1 MRYYQATSQPY
12 VSQYVGNKYNPDL
25 YLKAAS
31 VLEDRLNQAEAA
43 NAKFQETGEVTPG
56 YYTGEEAKMFNEK
69 TKQFKQQAEQAALAG
84 KTSELRDAILKG
96 QAHVNSGQANK
107 IKQDFDYTQKYIMP
121 ERMKEGDVIFQ
132 GEGQDYSGMAFVPED
147 AYKGHRNTLSPQSLD
162 YLKQFQADVDQWS
175 KDTYVTEQD
184 PSTGEDVT
192 RKVTESANF
201 SDYRRQAFGERIDD
215 KISAMNSDLSN
226 PGLDLSGI
234 GYEKGKGFLGADATP
249 GSGKDPNH
257 PEWSEMQVKAKKQIL
272 DYGNLLYHVVGK
284 EASKLSGVNGSST
297 PPAKKPRGLEIPH
310 VLGEQFP
317 SSQERGF
324 AEKPIE
330 NYSDFEGNYK
340 KLTSPENVY
349 GDVITKYV
357 GDEKTSKALIAL
369 LQTNPIEDVVGKIA
383 EVLPEDQ
390 VNAFA
395 QELAEKEAKINDIK
409 EDMDLVNLDVSE
421 RAKQGLKLPIDN
433 TGNIN
438 VPKDLLTKA
447 NRVVGYLSPNDIAD
461 LNSVKKSIEEKISP
475 PTTYRGA
482 KPKEIGENEKQLN
495 SDYSSLIKQY
505 NGDTNNPEFKKEAVN
520 LYNDYWKDVNP
531 IPAEEQTR
539 LVHKY
544 LKESNTDVGKYYIKK
559 DELMKEHFNDP
570 KFQLKGWTPK
580 EFGIKSK
587 GSSVGDVIK
596 DAAISSLEI
605 FPHISPETGEPLKE
619 TDLKDK
625 VFTTNRD
632 GTINMVGTPDFSTA
646 TLFPDVANGRFM
658 LRYDAYPTEED
669 AKAKKNKQAMYIDVT
684 EASLQELQKD
694 YPQEAVAFVQKNEMW
709 QELKNLP
716 SEKTKTADKIFDVSG
731 ALAESFK
738 QVKIERRG
746 NSYFIDAPPG
756 WDNTPGKAYSKE
768 KILDQLW
775 KIKALFGGA
784 SGEVAPEK
792 KPVASLQQLL
802 E

>member
-1 MRYYQATSQPY
+1 MRYYQSTNQ
-12 VSQYVGNKYNPDL
+12 QYIPQYSGGLNLDLILKTGQLQQDRFNK
-25 YLKAAS
+25 
-31 VLEDRLNQAEAA
+31 AEEA

-56 YYTGEEAKMFNEK
+56 YFTVPEAKAFNEK

-84 KTSELRDAILKG
+84 KTAELRDAILKG
-96 QAHVNSGQANK
+96 QAHINSGKANK
-107 IKQDFDYTQKYIMP
+107 IKQDYEYTQKYIMP
-121 ERMKEGDVIFQ
+121 ERMKEGDVLFQ
-132 GEGQDYSGMAFVPED
+132 GEGQDFSGLDYVPED
-147 AYKGHRNTLSPQSLD
+147 AYKGHRNELSPQSLT
-162 YLKQFQADVDQWS
+162 YLKNFQADVDNTLS
-175 KDTYVTEQD
+175 ETFVPELD
-184 PSTGEDVT
+184 PVTGEWKTV
-192 RKVTESANF
+192 KASQSSNYQ
-201 SDYRRQAFGERIDD
+201 DYRREAFGERIND
-215 KISAMNSDLSN
+215 KITAMGADLSN

-234 GYEKGKGFLGADATP
+234 FYEKGKGYLGKDATP

-257 PEWSEMQVKAKKQIL
+257 PEWSELQVNAKKQIL

-284 EASKLSGVNGSST
+284 EASKLSGAGGSSI

-357 GDEKTSKALIAL
+357 GDEKTSKALITL
-369 LQTNPIEDVVGKIA
+369 LQTNPIEDVIGKIA

-390 VNAFA
+390 VNSFIG
-395 QELAEKEAKINDIK
+395 ELAEKEAKVNDIK

-421 RAKQGLKLPIDN
+421 RAKQGLKS
-433 TGNIN
+433 
-438 VPKDLLTKA
+438 LTT
-447 NRVVGYLSPNDIAD
+447 NPDG
-461 LNSVKKSIEEKISP
+461 SVKVPQDLIKKARYSAGYTSKEAPQTIGGTAIGINKILHPGMPWSNLVQKDEPTKELEQKYNEWIDIQKSGAPVSENYLDDIYNEYIDAKGGQEKIQK
-475 PTTYRGA
+475 YYKNEG
-482 KPKEIGENEKQLN
+482 GE
-495 SDYSSLIKQY
+495 
-505 NGDTNNPEFKKEAVN
+505 
-520 LYNDYWKDVNP
+520 
-531 IPAEEQTR
+531 
-539 LVHKY
+539 
-544 LKESNTDVGKYYIKK
+544 VGKYLIKK

-580 EFGIKSK
+580 EFGIKPK

-625 VFTTNRD
+625 VFTTNSD

-694 YPQEAVAFVQKNEMW
+694 YPQEAVAFVQKHEMW

-731 ALAESFK
+731 NAA
-738 QVKIERRG
+738 KIFEQIKVERRG
-746 NSYFIDAPPG
+746 DSYFIHAPKG
-756 WDNTPGKAYSKE
+756 WDDKPGKAYDKE
-768 KILDQLW
+768 DILDQLW
-775 KIKALFGGA
+775 KNKVLFSGA
-784 SGEVAPEK
+784 SEEVAPGGKSQEV
-792 KPVASLQQLL
+792 PVSVQELL

>member
-1 MRYYQATSQPY
+1 MRYYTQKSEPF
-12 VSQYVGNKYNPDL
+12 VSSYVGNKYNPDL
-25 YLKAAS
+25 YLKAGAM
-31 VLEDRLNQAEAA
+31 LEDRLNQAEAA
-43 NAKFQETGEVTPG
+43 NAKFQETGELTPG

-84 KTSELRDAILKG
+84 KTNELRDAILKG
-96 QAHVNSGQANK
+96 QAHLNSRQANK
-107 IKQDFDYTQKYIMP
+107 INRDREYTEKYIVP

-132 GEGQDYSGMAFVPED
+132 GEGQDFSGVDYVPED
-147 AYKGHRNTLSPQSLD
+147 AYKGFRNELSPQSLN
-162 YLKQFQADVDQWS
+162 YLKNFQADVDQWS
-175 KDTYVTEQD
+175 RDTYVTEQD
-184 PSTGEDVT
+184 PTTGEDVT

-201 SDYRRQAFGERIDD
+201 SDYRRQAFGERINE
-215 KISAMNSDLSN
+215 KIDAMGPDLSN
-226 PGLDLSGI
+226 PGVDFSGI
-234 GYEKGKGFLGADATP
+234 NYEKRKGYLGADATP

-257 PEWSEMQVKAKKQIL
+257 PEWSEMQVKAKEQIL
-272 DYGNLLYHVVGK
+272 DYGKLLFHVVGK
-284 EASKLSGVNGSST
+284 EANKLSGANGSST

-330 NYSDFEGNYK
+330 NYSDFESNYK

-390 VNAFA
+390 VNSFIG
-395 QELAEKEAKINDIK
+395 ELAEKEAQINDIK

-421 RAKQGLKLPIDN
+421 RAKQGLKSLTTNPDGSVKVPQDLVSKARYSAGYTSKERNVHFGGPEVAIN
-433 TGNIN
+433 SELHPN
-438 VPKDLLTKA
+438 VPWGKTFKNKEAINSLQEKYNEYTGSIRKGVPLDE
-447 NRVVGYLSPNDIAD
+447 GYLYDIWNEYID
-461 LNSVKKSIEEKISP
+461 E
-475 PTTYRGA
+475 TG
-482 KPKEIGENEKQLN
+482 GNEKVQ
-495 SDYSSLIKQY
+495 
-505 NGDTNNPEFKKEAVN
+505 
-520 LYNDYWKDVNP
+520 
-531 IPAEEQTR
+531 
-539 LVHKY
+539 KY
-544 LKESNTDVGKYYIKK
+544 YKNEGGEVGKYLIKR

-605 FPHISPETGEPLKE
+605 FPHVNPKTGEHFTE
-619 TDLKDK
+619 TDLNEK
-625 VFTTNRD
+625 VFKTED
-632 GTINMVGTPDFSTA
+632 GKITMVGIPDFSTA

-658 LRYDAYPTEED
+658 LRYDAYPTEAD
-669 AKAKKNKQAMYIDVT
+669 AKERKNKESMYVDVT
-684 EASLQELQKD
+684 TSALQELQKD

-716 SEKTKTADKIFDVSG
+716 SEKTKTADKIFDISG
-731 ALAESFK
+731 ALAEPFK

-756 WDNTPGKAYSKE
+756 WDDTPGKAYTKE
-768 KILDQLW
+768 EILDQLW
-775 KIKALFGGA
+775 KIKALFSGA
-784 SGEVAPEK
+784 SEEVAPGGK
-792 KPVASLQQLL
+792 SVASLQQLL